1 MTSERILVDCAK
13 FMETAKNVDGLQR
26 TAVFSAAYDV
36 TGDSKWRSAE
46 LAVADAVMSDVSK
59 VQMDS
64 LSEADARGRKQLLRL
79 LKHTEKDAKRKEKY
93 GKILGEEAARIF
105 VKEKEG
111 DIFSLMD
118 YWYKRRHALFI
129 TTSVK

>member
-1 MTSERILVDCAK
+1 LFSLSSFLPRIGRGAHRR
-13 FMETAKNVDGLQR
+13 FRA
-26 TAVFSAAYDV
+26 
-36 TGDSKWRSAE
+36 
-46 LAVADAVMSDVSK
+46 LAGRAFHRDASVEGGYAFADPLYVADAVMSDVSK

-105 VKEKEG
+105 VKETEG

>member
-1 MTSERILVDCAK
+1 MKGERTRGKLSGK
-13 FMETAKNVDGLQR
+13 FAI
-26 TAVFSAAYDV
+26 V
-36 TGDSKWRSAE
+36 TGAAKGLGGAMAQLFAQEGAKVIAVDMMPLTYEAE
-46 LAVADAVMSDVSK
+46 NVEFYKLNVTDGAACK
-59 VQMDS
+59 E
-64 LSEADARGRKQLLRL
+64 L
-79 LKHTEKDAKRKEKY
+79 TEYAKEKY

-105 VKEKEG
+105 VKETEG